1 MYVLQACMLA
11 STRFACL
18 HRHSLQACMLAFACF
33 ACLLQACASP
43 NKLKN
48 INVCF
53 ASLHP
58 HALHADLCLS
68 DGFLVG
74 ISVSETSA
82 AALWCPC
89 TRAFGVC
96 SGAAVPQTA
105 AFGAFLQD
113 LSSDLA
119 LRRLGCVLE
128 EVSQRLPQQRA
139 SPLRLHHPIAHISI
153 NAETYLHMG

>member
-1 MYVLQACMLA
+1 MSYKNMNVCLASLHACICML
-11 STRFACL
+11 CGL
-18 HRHSLQACMLAFACF
+18 

-58 HALHADLCLS
+58 HALHVDLCP

-74 ISVSETSA
+74 RSVSETSA
-82 AALWCPC
+82 AALWRPCPHV
-89 TRAFGVC
+89 FGVC
-96 SGAAVPQTA
+96 SDAAMPQTA
-105 AFGAFLQD
+105 AFGAFSARFVLQK
-113 LSSDLA
+113 A

-128 EVSQRLPQQRA
+128 EVSQGLPQQRA

-153 NAETYLHMG
+153 NIERYLHTG